1 MHAHVLSHPA
11 DLSQFLVFN
20 VNSTFS
26 QSRRSGSA
34 IAGIVWPKGRSS
46 QMSGLGVQGYLDAGF
61 DLRHLYLHIEDV
73 GLINEIART
82 YPELRLDL
90 ALIESNTWG

>member
-1 MHAHVLSHPA
+1 
-11 DLSQFLVFN
+11 
-20 VNSTFS
+20 
-26 QSRRSGSA
+26 
-34 IAGIVWPKGRSS
+34 
-46 QMSGLGVQGYLDAGF
+46 MSGLGVQGYLDAGF